1 MENMTSPNQQT
12 TTLHI
17 LNKAPEHPRFEACM
31 NALCPEDILVLS
43 ESAVLALA
51 DQNAAIP
58 ENSLALA
65 PDLAARGLEA
75 DFEKQAISYQDLV
88 RLTEEHPRIISW

>member
-1 MENMTSPNQQT
+1 MEDMTSPNQQPA
-12 TTLHI
+12 TLHI

-31 NALCPEDILVLS
+31 NALCPEHILVLS
-43 ESAVLALA
+43 ENAVLALA
-51 DQNAAIP
+51 DENAAIP

-65 PDLAARGLEA
+65 PDLAARGLGK
-75 DFEKQAISYQDLV
+75 DFEEQAISYQDLV

>member
-1 MENMTSPNQQT
+1 
-12 TTLHI
+12 
-17 LNKAPEHPRFEACM
+17 M

-43 ESAVLALA
+43 ENAVLALT
-51 DQNAAIP
+51 DENAAIP

-65 PDLAARGLEA
+65 PDLAARGLGK
-75 DFEKQAISYQDLV
+75 DFEEQAISYQDLV